1 MKTSQRFQISNLEFD
16 DLKSNNLKFLL
27 ELLMIICPKTLTE
40 LRCNCGRML
49 ESNLKSEIGNRR
61 RRILPMAKRK
71 PTKKPSGRVPRK
83 EPYSGQRVEVV
94 VERVREQAAKLS
106 ALSRTMQDAR
116 LDHVVIDGHA
126 MLLRG
131 LNQIDN
137 FIDNASRAVRE
148 AKVAKEGF

>member
-1 MKTSQRFQISNLEFD
+1 MGKKKAPKKT
-16 DLKSNNLKFLL
+16 
-27 ELLMIICPKTLTE
+27 PAT
-40 LRCNCGRML
+40 
-49 ESNLKSEIGNRR
+49 
-61 RRILPMAKRK
+61 RI
-71 PTKKPSGRVPRK
+71 PRK

-94 VERVREQAAKLS
+94 VERVREQAARLS
-106 ALSRTMQDAR
+106 ALARTIQDAE
-116 LDHVVIDGHA
+116 LQQVVIDGHA